1 MKVAVSYKDG
11 EIYEHFG
18 HAECFAIYDFDLDDM
33 SNSTK
38 KLIDVT
44 DRHGHQAMADLMKAE
59 DVAAVLSGN
68 MGGEAK
74 ATLLSY
80 GIVPVVGYCGDADTA
95 AELLVLGRL
104 PIIPGGEAG
113 GCSGGSCGGCSGCG
127 GSCDDGGGGDCGC
140 GCGGSCGC

>member
-18 HAECFAIYDFDLDDM
+18 HAECFAIYDFDLDDI

-38 KLIDVT
+38 RLIDVS

-74 ATLLSY
+74 ALLLSY

-95 AELLVLGRL
+95 AELLILGRL
-104 PIIPGGEAG
+104 PIAGGAG
-113 GCSGGSCGGCSGCG
+113 DCGCSGGCGGECG
-127 GSCDDGGGGDCGC
+127 PDC
-140 GCGGSCGC
+140 GCGGSCGDGEVVFSILHFII

>member
-1 MKVAVSYKDG
+1 MKIAVSYKDG

-18 HAECFAIYDFDLDDM
+18 HAECFAVYDFDVTDL
-33 SNSTK
+33 SKTTK

-44 DRHGHQAMADLMKAE
+44 DRHGHRAMADLMKAE
-59 DVAAVLSGN
+59 GVDAVLSGS

-74 ATLLSY
+74 ALLLSY

-95 AELLVLGRL
+95 AELLILGRL
-104 PIIPGGEAG
+104 PIVPGDGACTG
-113 GCSGGSCGGCSGCG
+113 GCGGCSGCG
-127 GSCDDGGGGDCGC
+127 GSCGDGEGGDCGC

>member
-1 MKVAVSYKDG
+1 MKIAVSYKDG

-18 HAECFAIYDFDLDDM
+18 HAECFAVYDFDLLDM
-33 SNSTK
+33 DKSTK

-44 DRHGHQAMADLMKAE
+44 DRHGHKAMADLMKAE
-59 DVAAVLSGN
+59 GIDAVLSGS

-74 ATLLSY
+74 AMLLSY

-104 PIIPGGEAG
+104 PIDPNAPTCGGG
-113 GCSGGSCGGCSGCG
+113 CGGCSGCG
-127 GSCDDGGGGDCGC
+127 GGCGDGEDSACGCGGDCGC
-140 GCGGSCGC
+140 GC